1 MEWTAV
7 FKHFQ
12 QNVLTALRTV
22 RKGQGK
28 KAGDQLGGYCNSPG
42 ERENE
47 SELMQSLEKEET
59 CEMGVEWFRLPTD
72 SV

>member
-28 KAGDQLGGYCNSPG
+28 KAGDQLGGYCNKLIRRRCG
-42 ERENE
+42 LGGHGHTQGMRE
-47 SELMQSLEKEET
+47 
-59 CEMGVEWFRLPTD
+59 G
-72 SV
+72 